1 MEDFY
6 DLVDRAVDTAFEEN
20 KFYFKAYDYLIANKI
35 KRKQITEFIESSTA
49 VALGTLVDDLEGYLK
64 DSKTISLEP
73 EQKESI
79 NVELIENVGEI
90 YVNVSPKNALVS
102 IDNRPVG
109 TGSQMLKLPAKKT

>member
-64 DSKTISLEP
+64 GGK
-73 EQKESI
+73 KE
-79 NVELIENVGEI
+79 
-90 YVNVSPKNALVS
+90 
-102 IDNRPVG
+102 
-109 TGSQMLKLPAKKT
+109 MLGIIICMYQGIIVWV